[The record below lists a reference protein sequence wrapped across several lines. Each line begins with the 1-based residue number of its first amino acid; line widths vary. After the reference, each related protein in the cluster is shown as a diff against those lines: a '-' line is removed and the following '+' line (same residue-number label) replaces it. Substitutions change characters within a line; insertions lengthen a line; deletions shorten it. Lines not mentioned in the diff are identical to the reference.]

1 MQPLLNRWLFKFGPK
16 VAMSI
21 CDDAFFFQSPDIAE
35 PLRIPA
41 YAGVAADNGKV
52 LVVGNEPFDWEV
64 CPPSLTRNRVVDSG
78 FVVDSAGAGA
88 IMMSGFRKL
97 FPRRILRVRPTVVL
111 ACRTGGDKIELAKRA
126 VLEAGAAEVYF
137 IEHPM
142 AALIGLDVDVR
153 GADLSAVLTV
163 SNDWFSFAI
172 VSLSG
177 IVASCDGSMGVEDLV
192 RDIRIHCRLTRG
204 FVPDEKAVAAALW
217 RNGFADSGGYPAAGW
232 TTWLGKSGLGERDTR
247 VLDTGLLRDG
257 AMPTVLRISE
267 RIQTLIENLPSEMRA
282 RMNSVTVHG
291 TGCAMGIARFAKL
304 METQIGMRIEPR
316 LDKPQPAVAGALKAI
331 AEIPFLRRVTKNA
344 RA

>member
-1 MQPLLNRWLFKFGPK
+1 MQPLMNRWLFKFAPK
-16 VAMSI
+16 VAIAI
-21 CDDAFFFQSPDIAE
+21 CDDAFFFQSLDIAE

-41 YAGVAADNGKV
+41 YAGVAVENGNV
-52 LVVGNEPFDWEV
+52 LVVGNEPCDWEV
-64 CPPSLTRNRVVDSG
+64 CPPSLTRSRVVDSG

-88 IMMSGFRKL
+88 IMRSGFRQL
-97 FPRRILRVRPTVVL
+97 FPGRILRARPTVVL
-111 ACRTGGDKIELAKRA
+111 ACRAGGERHALARRA
-126 VLEAGAAEVYF
+126 VVEAGAAEVYM

-142 AALIGLDVDVR
+142 AALIGLDVDVQ
-153 GADLSAVLTV
+153 GADLSAILTV

-204 FVPDEKAVAAALW
+204 FVPDEKAVAVALW

-247 VLDTGLLRDG
+247 VLDTGLLCDG

-267 RIQTLIENLPSEMRA
+267 RIQTLIENLPSETRA
-282 RMNSVTVHG
+282 RMNSVTIHG
-291 TGCAMGIARFAKL
+291 TGCAMGIAQFARL
-304 METQIGMRIEPR
+304 MERQIGMRIKPS